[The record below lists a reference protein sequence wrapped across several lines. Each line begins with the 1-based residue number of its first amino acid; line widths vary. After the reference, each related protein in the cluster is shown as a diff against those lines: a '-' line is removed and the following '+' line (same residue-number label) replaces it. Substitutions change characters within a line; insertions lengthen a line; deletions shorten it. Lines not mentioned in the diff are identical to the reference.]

1 MATRSL
7 GTLTID
13 LIAKIAGFVQGMDRA
28 AREADKRFK
37 EIEKRAKMAGA
48 AIGTALVAGAGLVAN
63 QLRNTINQMDELS
76 KAAQRASMPTEEFS
90 KLAYAGNLA
99 DVSIQDLQASM
110 GRLAKAQG
118 DAQRETS
125 VQARVFEA
133 LGIATKDAEGNLRS
147 THDVLLD
154 FADSFKELKG
164 SPEIMA
170 AGMNIFGRSFQNL
183 IPLLKDGSQGLKD
196 AGIEAE
202 QLGLVLSTEA
212 GQQAEEFN
220 DNITRLQSALTGM
233 WLEVA
238 QQVLPNLLE
247 LTNKFVEGAKEGDT
261 MRKVADDLATALR
274 GVADTASLFTKLIDA
289 LGRVRSMLVEIE
301 RVGAKLHFASWT
313 GIGERVRAAL
323 PEWLYT
329 PIGSGKVAGATPSV
343 SAPVAAPVAEFDPT
357 LGAPLTPAERAKIE
371 ADRLK
376 AEAARLKALRDALG
390 GGGGNKP
397 GGGGRKSEA
406 ELEAE
411 RVQRAYESLMATMR
425 ERIALF
431 NAEGEAAKVAYELE
445 HGALKALDDAKK
457 QELLT
462 EAQRYDAL
470 VKRREADEA
479 AYRLA
484 QEETRRIQEGLKYGK
499 QVVSDLQFELELMRM
514 TNAERATAIQLR
526 GMEAE
531 AVAEYG
537 DAIRELNRVIE
548 QEMENARFLDGV
560 RSEFSGFI
568 TDVVTGTESIKD
580 AFKSMLDNIAA
591 MITQRIA
598 ENWVE
603 KLFGG
608 FGTSQTGSGGGWI
621 STIAGLFAGGR
632 ATGGWIGA
640 GKFAEVN
647 ERGIEMA
654 TVRGRDYL
662 LTGGS
667 PVEIT
672 PNHRMG
678 MGRPVSVTQQ
688 FINPVLAD
696 RRSDSQRAAEAARR
710 QREALRNA

>member
-1 MATRSL
+1 MATRSV

-13 LIAKIAGFVQGMDRA
+13 LIAKIAGFEQGMGRA

-37 EIEKRAKMAGA
+37 QIEKRAKIAGA
-48 AIGTALVAGAGLVAN
+48 AIGASLVANVGLVAN
-63 QLRNTINQMDELS
+63 KLRNTINQMDELS

-183 IPLLKDGSQGLKD
+183 IPLLKDGSQGLRD

-220 DNITRLQSALTGM
+220 DDITRLQSALTGM
-233 WLEVA
+233 WREVA
-238 QQVLPNLLE
+238 QQVLPNLLA
-247 LTNKFVEGAKEGDT
+247 LTNQFVDAAKEGDT
-261 MRKVADDLATALR
+261 MKKVADEISGALR
-274 GVADTASLFTKLIDA
+274 GIADTAKLFGELIQV
-289 LGRVRSMLVEIE
+289 LWTVRTFLADIE
-301 RVGAKLHFASWT
+301 RFGMGFGGNKWVSEFGSK
-313 GIGERVRAAL
+313 VRAAL
-323 PEWLYT
+323 PDWMYA
-329 PIGSGKVAGATPSV
+329 PIGGGSISGVSTPR
-343 SAPVAAPVAEFDPT
+343 PAAPVQEFDPT
-357 LGAPLTPAERAKIE
+357 LGAPLTPAERA
-371 ADRLK
+371 AS
-376 AEAARLKALRDALG
+376 EAARLKALRDALG

-397 GGGGRKSEA
+397 GGGGGKSEA
-406 ELEAE
+406 EREAE
-411 RVQRAYESLMATMR
+411 RVQKAYESLMATMR

-445 HGALKALDDAKK
+445 HGSLKALDDAKK

-603 KLFGG
+603 QLFGQRGTTGAGTPGGNWFGTIMGALFGG
-608 FGTSQTGSGGGWI
+608 N
-621 STIAGLFAGGR
+621 R

-662 LTGGS
+662 LTGGA

-672 PNHRMG
+672 PNHRLG
-678 MGRPVSVTQQ
+678 VASGGNITQN
-688 FINPVLAD
+688 FYNPVMSNIQTD
-696 RRSDSQRAAEAARR
+696 QQRAREEARKAQRAMARL
-710 QREALRNA
+710 A

>member
-48 AIGTALVAGAGLVAN
+48 AIGTALVVGTGLVAN

-76 KAAQRASMPTEEFS
+76 KAAQRANLPTEEFS
-90 KLAYAGNLA
+90 KLAYAGELA
-99 DVSIQDLQASM
+99 DVSIQDLQASL
-110 GRLAKAQG
+110 GRLAKAQA
-118 DAQRETS
+118 DAQKES
-125 VQARVFEA
+125 SQQARIFEA

-147 THDVLLD
+147 TYEVFLD
-154 FADSFKELKG
+154 FADAFKRNQG

-170 AGMNIFGRSFQNL
+170 AGLNIFGRSFQNL
-183 IPLLKDGSQGLKD
+183 VPLIKDGSQGLRD
-196 AGIEAE
+196 AGAEAE
-202 QLGLVLSTEA
+202 RLALVLSTEA
-212 GQQAEEFN
+212 GQSAEAFN
-220 DNITRLQSALTGM
+220 DNLARVSA
-233 WLEVA
+233 
-238 QQVLPNLLE
+238 
-247 LTNKFVEGAKEGDT
+247 
-261 MRKVADDLATALR
+261 ALR
-274 GVADTASLFTKLIDA
+274 GMWTQIASRSLPQLEQLSRTFAKTAEEANLAGLGVEAVTLASRAGTAVMEAYANAVARTSIAIETAANAAEGFAEIQRNFGPGGLFNEGSIRQGMDK
-289 LGRVRSMLVEIE
+289 
-301 RVGAKLHFASWT
+301 
-313 GIGERVRAAL
+313 VRAAFEQGQRDL
-323 PEWLYT
+323 
-329 PIGSGKVAGATPSV
+329 
-343 SAPVAAPVAEFDPT
+343 
-357 LGAPLTPAERAKIE
+357 
-371 ADRLK
+371 DRLIERQNSPFRNVVSG
-376 AEAARLKALRDALG
+376 ASSVPAGGAGRPDRGLAAMFGDAPKKG
-390 GGGGNKP
+390 GG
-397 GGGGRKSEA
+397 KSDAQREA
-406 ELEAE
+406 EQL
-411 RVQRAYESLMATMR
+411 QRSYESLMATMR

-431 NAEGEAAKVAYELE
+431 NTEGEAAKVAYELE

-514 TNAERATAIQLR
+514 TSAERATAIQLR

-608 FGTSQTGSGGGWI
+608 FGTTQTGSGGGWL
-621 STIAGLFAGGR
+621 SAIAGLFAGGR

-662 LTGGS
+662 LTGGA

-672 PNHRMG
+672 PSHRIG
-678 MGRPVSVTQQ
+678 GGSGGNITQN
-688 FINPVLAD
+688 FYNPVMSNIQTD
-696 RRSDSQRAAEAARR
+696 QQRAREEARKAQRATARL
-710 QREALRNA
+710 A